1 LAEERAGLKAAQ
13 RQLQHE
19 HVQLLKNKAATQDK
33 LAELQQK
40 AIDVQ
45 MLKFGQVYILR
56 IVCGLCMLWPTFA
69 LGNCPS
75 DCITASPA
83 SIGWLVTTSRR
94 HRSIPHA
101 ALYPIWLGLHTGS
114 ALWRLV

>member
-1 LAEERAGLKAAQ
+1 MQELAEERAGLKAAQ

-45 MLKFGQVYILR
+45 MLKFGQVYILH
-56 IVCGLCMLWPTFA
+56 IAYGLCMLSPAFA
-69 LGNCPS
+69 LGNWPL
-75 DCITASPA
+75 DCIMSSSASISWRLATASRLHM
-83 SIGWLVTTSRR
+83 SIA
-94 HRSIPHA
+94 HA
-101 ALYPIWLGLHTGS
+101 ALHRIWIGLDTGS
-114 ALWRLV
+114 PL